1 MNPLMNPSVL
11 LKVVKCYLFD
21 VDRIW
26 KQSEEKI
33 NRYRDKV
40 FLKILKKAMTIPMYQ
55 DKYRDVDLRQIRGLK
70 YIEKLPVVTK
80 DDFRDAYP
88 DKLLPKGAKKE
99 NYRVM
104 STSGSTGKPVS
115 IFVEPIFMYYTLLY
129 FTRALKEYGLSWRKS
144 KIALIVDISPGSG
157 EDVFFNRDAV
167 PSVKK
172 IFSIDNIRVYHV
184 GDDPKKIME
193 DLNRFKP
200 EMVGGY
206 PDILKIL
213 AILKEKGKGENVNP
227 KYIASSGAILD
238 KYTRKYIEEVFN
250 ARVFETYGATECTP
264 MAIECREGN
273 MHIQSDVVHIEFWNE
288 KGEHASPGELA
299 EIIVT
304 SLLQGGTPVVRYN
317 GISDLL
323 VLSDKDCDCGMHS
336 PVIDRIEGRKVD
348 SIVLPDGTFIPPLA
362 ITGIPYQVMQECN
375 SKIIE
380 QFQIIQEDY
389 DRIDILVVLRHDN
402 EKEKEKVF
410 SRLKEEFSKNL
421 KGASVNIK
429 EVKEIKMNR
438 RAGLATPPPV
448 VISKV
453 KKD

>member
-1 MNPLMNPSVL
+1 MKPGVL

-21 VDRIW
+21 VNRIW
-26 KQSEEKI
+26 RYSEEKM
-33 NRYRDKV
+33 NRYRDRA
-40 FLKILKKAMTIPMYQ
+40 FLRVLKRAMTIPMYR
-55 DKYRDVDLRQIRGLK
+55 DKYGNVDLKQIRGLED
-70 YIEKLPVVTK
+70 IERLPVVTK
-80 DDFRDAYP
+80 DDFREAFP
-88 DKLLPKGAKKE
+88 DKLLPKDARKE
-99 NYRVM
+99 SYRVM

-115 IFVEPIFMYYTLLY
+115 IFVEPVFMYYTLLY

-157 EDVFFNRDAV
+157 EDLFFNRDAV
-167 PSVKK
+167 PSVRRV
-172 IFSIDNIRVYHV
+172 FSLDNIRVYHV
-184 GDDPKKIME
+184 GDNPEKIMK
-193 DLNRFKP
+193 DLNKFRP
-200 EMVGGY
+200 EMIGGY

-213 AILKEKGKGENVNP
+213 AILKEKGMGENVNP

-238 KYTRKYIEEVFN
+238 KYTRKYMEEVFN

-273 MHIQSDVVHIEFWNE
+273 MHIQSDIVHMEFWNG
-288 KGEHASPGELA
+288 KGERASPGELA

-304 SLLQGGTPVVRYN
+304 SLVPGGTPVIRYN

-323 VLSDKDCDCGMHS
+323 VLSDKDCECGMHS
-336 PVIDRIEGRKVD
+336 PLIDRIEGRKVD

-362 ITGIPYQVMQECN
+362 ITGIPYQVLQECN

-380 QFQIIQEDY
+380 QFQIVQEDY
-389 DRIDILVVLRHDN
+389 DRIDILVVLRYDN
-402 EKEKEKVF
+402 EEEKEKVF

-438 RAGLATPPPV
+438 REGLATPPPV

>member
-26 KQSEEKI
+26 KYSEEKM
-33 NRYRDKV
+33 NRYRDKA
-40 FLKILKKAMTIPMYQ
+40 FLRVLKRAMTVPMYQ
-55 DKYRDVDLRQIRGLK
+55 EKYRNVDLKQIKGLK
-70 YIEKLPVVTK
+70 DIEKLPVVTK
-80 DDFRDAYP
+80 DDFREAFP
-88 DKLLPKGAKKE
+88 DKLLPEGAKRE
-99 NYRVM
+99 DYRVM

-115 IFVEPIFMYYTLLY
+115 IFVEPVYMYYTLLY

-144 KIALIVDISPGSG
+144 KIALVVDISPGSG
-157 EDVFFNRDAV
+157 EDIFFNRDAV
-167 PSVKK
+167 PSVRRV
-172 IFSIDNIRVYHV
+172 FSLDNIRVYHV

-193 DLNRFKP
+193 DLNKFRP
-200 EMVGGY
+200 EMIGGY

-213 AILKEKGKGENVNP
+213 AMLKEEGKGENVNP
-227 KYIASSGAILD
+227 RYIASSGSVLD
-238 KYTRKYIEEVFN
+238 EHTRKYMEEVFN

-273 MHIQSDVVHIEFWNE
+273 MHIQSDVVHMEFWNG
-288 KGEHASPGELA
+288 KGEHASPGEMA

-304 SLLQGGTPVVRYN
+304 SLLNGGTPVVRYN
-317 GISDLL
+317 GISDIL
-323 VLSDKDCDCGMHS
+323 VLSDRECDCGMHS
-336 PVIDRIEGRKVD
+336 PVIDSIEGRKVD
-348 SIVLPDGTFIPPLA
+348 FIVLPDGTTIPPSTV
-362 ITGIPYQVMQECN
+362 TGIPYHVMQECN
-375 SKIIE
+375 TKIIE
-380 QFQIIQEDY
+380 QFQIIQQDY
-389 DRIDILVVLRHDN
+389 DRVDVLVVLKQTT

-410 SRLKEEFSKNL
+410 SKMKEEFSKSL
-421 KGASVNIK
+421 KGISVNIK

-438 RAGLATPPPV
+438 REGLATPPPV

>member
-1 MNPLMNPSVL
+1 MNPLMKPGVL

-21 VDRIW
+21 VNRIW
-26 KQSEEKI
+26 RYSEEKM
-33 NRYRDKV
+33 NRYRDRA
-40 FLKILKKAMTIPMYQ
+40 FLRVLKRAMTIPMYR
-55 DKYRDVDLRQIRGLK
+55 DKYGNVDLKQIRGLED
-70 YIEKLPVVTK
+70 IERLPVVTK
-80 DDFRDAYP
+80 DDFREAFP
-88 DKLLPKGAKKE
+88 DKLLPKDARKE
-99 NYRVM
+99 SYRVM

-115 IFVEPIFMYYTLLY
+115 IFVEPVFMYYTLLY

-157 EDVFFNRDAV
+157 EDLFFNRDAV
-167 PSVKK
+167 PSVRRV
-172 IFSIDNIRVYHV
+172 FSLDNIRVYHV
-184 GDDPKKIME
+184 GDNPEKIMK
-193 DLNRFKP
+193 DLNKFRP
-200 EMVGGY
+200 EMIGGY

-213 AILKEKGKGENVNP
+213 AILKEKGMGENVNP

-238 KYTRKYIEEVFN
+238 KYTRKYMEEVFN

-273 MHIQSDVVHIEFWNE
+273 MHIQSDIVHMEFWNG
-288 KGEHASPGELA
+288 KGERASPGELA

-304 SLLQGGTPVVRYN
+304 SLVPGGTPVIRYN

-323 VLSDKDCDCGMHS
+323 VLSDKDCECGMHS
-336 PVIDRIEGRKVD
+336 PLIDRIEGRKVD

-362 ITGIPYQVMQECN
+362 ITGIPYQVLQECN

-380 QFQIIQEDY
+380 QFQIVQEDY
-389 DRIDILVVLRHDN
+389 DRIDILVVLRYDN
-402 EKEKEKVF
+402 EEEKEKVF

-438 RAGLATPPPV
+438 REGLATPPPV

>member
-1 MNPLMNPSVL
+1 MNPLMKPGVL

-21 VDRIW
+21 VNRIW
-26 KQSEEKI
+26 RYSEEKM
-33 NRYRDKV
+33 NRYRDRA
-40 FLKILKKAMTIPMYQ
+40 FLRVLKRAMTIPMYR
-55 DKYRDVDLRQIRGLK
+55 DKYGNVDLKQIRGLED
-70 YIEKLPVVTK
+70 IERLPVVTK
-80 DDFRDAYP
+80 DDFREAFP
-88 DKLLPKGAKKE
+88 DKLLPKDARKE
-99 NYRVM
+99 SYRVM

-115 IFVEPIFMYYTLLY
+115 IFVEPVFMYYTLLY

-157 EDVFFNRDAV
+157 EDLFFNRDAV
-167 PSVKK
+167 PSVRRV
-172 IFSIDNIRVYHV
+172 FSLDNIRVYHV
-184 GDDPKKIME
+184 GDNPEKIMK
-193 DLNRFKP
+193 DLNKFRP
-200 EMVGGY
+200 EMIGGY

-213 AILKEKGKGENVNP
+213 AILKEKGMGENVNP

-238 KYTRKYIEEVFN
+238 KYTRKYMEEVFN

-273 MHIQSDVVHIEFWNE
+273 MHIQSDIVHMEFWNG
-288 KGEHASPGELA
+288 KGERASPGELA

-304 SLLQGGTPVVRYN
+304 SLVPGGTPVIRYN

-323 VLSDKDCDCGMHS
+323 VLSDKDCECGMHS
-336 PVIDRIEGRKVD
+336 PLIDRIEGRKVD

-362 ITGIPYQVMQECN
+362 ITGIPYQVLQECN

-380 QFQIIQEDY
+380 QFQIVQEDY
-389 DRIDILVVLRHDN
+389 DRIDILVVLRYDN
-402 EKEKEKVF
+402 EEEKEKVF

-429 EVKEIKMNR
+429 EVREIKMNR
-438 RAGLATPPPV
+438 REGLATPPPV

>member
-1 MNPLMNPSVL
+1 MKPGVL

-21 VDRIW
+21 VNRIW
-26 KQSEEKI
+26 RYSEEKM
-33 NRYRDKV
+33 NRYRDRA
-40 FLKILKKAMTIPMYQ
+40 FLRVLKRAMTIPMYR
-55 DKYRDVDLRQIRGLK
+55 DKYGNVDLKQIRGLED
-70 YIEKLPVVTK
+70 IERLPVVTK
-80 DDFRDAYP
+80 DDFREAFP
-88 DKLLPKGAKKE
+88 DKLLPKDARKE
-99 NYRVM
+99 SYRVM

-115 IFVEPIFMYYTLLY
+115 IFVEPVFMYYTLLY

-157 EDVFFNRDAV
+157 EDLFFNRDAV
-167 PSVKK
+167 PSVRRV
-172 IFSIDNIRVYHV
+172 FSLDNIRVYHV
-184 GDDPKKIME
+184 GDNPEKIMK
-193 DLNRFKP
+193 DLNKFRP
-200 EMVGGY
+200 EMIGGY

-213 AILKEKGKGENVNP
+213 AILKEKGMGENVNP

-238 KYTRKYIEEVFN
+238 KYTRKYMEEVFN

-273 MHIQSDVVHIEFWNE
+273 MHIQSDIVHMEFWNG
-288 KGEHASPGELA
+288 KGERASPGELA

-304 SLLQGGTPVVRYN
+304 SLVPGGTPVIRYN

-323 VLSDKDCDCGMHS
+323 VLSDKDCECGMHS
-336 PVIDRIEGRKVD
+336 PLIDRIEGRKVD

-362 ITGIPYQVMQECN
+362 ITGIPYQVLQECN

-380 QFQIIQEDY
+380 QFQIVQEDY
-389 DRIDILVVLRHDN
+389 DRIDILVVLRYDN
-402 EKEKEKVF
+402 EEEKEKVF

-429 EVKEIKMNR
+429 EVREIKMNR
-438 RAGLATPPPV
+438 REGLATPPPV

>member
-1 MNPLMNPSVL
+1 MNPLMKPGVL

-21 VDRIW
+21 VNRIW
-26 KQSEEKI
+26 RYSEEKM
-33 NRYRDKV
+33 NRYRDRA
-40 FLKILKKAMTIPMYQ
+40 FLRVLKRAMTIPMYR
-55 DKYRDVDLRQIRGLK
+55 DKYGNVDLKQIRGLK
-70 YIEKLPVVTK
+70 DIERLPVVTK
-80 DDFRDAYP
+80 DDFREAFP
-88 DKLLPKGAKKE
+88 DKLLPKDARKE
-99 NYRVM
+99 SYRVM

-115 IFVEPIFMYYTLLY
+115 IFVEPVFMYYTLLY

-157 EDVFFNRDAV
+157 EDLFFNRDAV
-167 PSVKK
+167 PSVRRV
-172 IFSIDNIRVYHV
+172 FSLDNIRVYHV
-184 GDDPKKIME
+184 GDDPEKIME
-193 DLNRFKP
+193 DLNKFRP
-200 EMVGGY
+200 EMIGGY

-213 AILKEKGKGENVNP
+213 AILKEKGMGENVNP

-238 KYTRKYIEEVFN
+238 KYTRKYMEEVFN

-273 MHIQSDVVHIEFWNE
+273 MHIQSDIVHMEFWNG
-288 KGEHASPGELA
+288 KGERASPGELA

-304 SLLQGGTPVVRYN
+304 SLVPGGTPVIRYN

-323 VLSDKDCDCGMHS
+323 VLSDKDCECGMHS
-336 PVIDRIEGRKVD
+336 PLIDRIEGRKVD

-362 ITGIPYQVMQECN
+362 ITGIPYQVLQECN

-380 QFQIIQEDY
+380 QFQIVQEDY
-389 DRIDILVVLRHDN
+389 DRIDILVVLRYDN
-402 EKEKEKVF
+402 EEEKEKVF

-438 RAGLATPPPV
+438 REGLATPPPV

>member
-1 MNPLMNPSVL
+1 MNPLMSPGVL

-26 KQSEEKI
+26 KYSEEKM
-33 NRYRDKV
+33 NRYRDRA
-40 FLKILKKAMTIPMYQ
+40 FLRILKRAMTIPMYQ
-55 DKYRDVDLRQIRGLK
+55 DKYRNVDLKQIKGLED
-70 YIEKLPVVTK
+70 IEKLPVVTK
-80 DDFRDAYP
+80 DDFREAFP
-88 DKLLPKGAKKE
+88 DKLLPKGAKRE

-115 IFVEPIFMYYTLLY
+115 IFVEPVFMYYTLLY

-157 EDVFFNRDAV
+157 EDLFFNRDAV
-167 PSVKK
+167 PSVRRV
-172 IFSIDNIRVYHV
+172 FSLDNIRVYHV

-193 DLNRFKP
+193 DLNKFRP
-200 EMVGGY
+200 EMIGGY

-213 AILKEKGKGENVNP
+213 AILKEKGMGENVNP

-238 KYTRKYIEEVFN
+238 GYTRKYMEEVFN

-264 MAIECREGN
+264 MAIECKKGN
-273 MHIQSDVVHIEFWNE
+273 MHLQSDIVHMEFWNG

-299 EIIVT
+299 EIIIT
-304 SLLQGGTPVVRYN
+304 SLVPGGTPVIRYD
-317 GISDLL
+317 GVSDLL
-323 VLSDKDCDCGMHS
+323 VLSDKECDCGMHS

-362 ITGIPYQVMQECN
+362 ITGIPYQVLQECN

-380 QFQIIQEDY
+380 QFQIVQEDY
-389 DRIDILVVLRHDN
+389 DRIDILVVLRYDN

-438 RAGLATPPPV
+438 REGLATPPPV

>member
-1 MNPLMNPSVL
+1 MNPSVL

>member
-438 RAGLATPPPV
+438 REGLATPPPV